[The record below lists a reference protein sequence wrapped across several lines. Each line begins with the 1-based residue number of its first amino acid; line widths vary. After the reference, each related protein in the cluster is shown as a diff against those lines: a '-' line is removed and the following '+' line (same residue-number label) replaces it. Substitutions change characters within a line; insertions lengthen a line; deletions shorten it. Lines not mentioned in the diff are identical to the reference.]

1 MARAEEI
8 AAKLLAELGVTDPR
22 DVPVPALLEAQATL
36 VAERRGGPLPLTPV
50 VDGVVLPAAPQD
62 AIADGSASDVPLLI
76 GTNRD
81 EFKMFLVAD
90 PKGRDPDEDVVYRR
104 LERAFSAADERL
116 EPRAAVD
123 GYRASRARR
132 GQSTEP
138 RELWSAIESDRMF
151 RVGSIAAAEAHTLY
165 QPRTYSYLFAWESPA
180 MRGALGACHAL
191 ELPFVFGTLDAPGID
206 RFAGTGP
213 EAQALSAQMMDAW
226 LGFARGGEAPWPA
239 YEGGRRATMVFGP
252 SSAVQDAP
260 MDEERRLWQEARAT

>member
-1 MARAEEI
+1 MDRAEEM

-36 VAERRGGPLPLTPV
+36 VAQRRGGPLPLTPV
-50 VDGVVLPAAPQD
+50 VDGAVLPAAPQD

-81 EFKMFLVAD
+81 EFKMFLIAD
-90 PKGRDPDEDVVYRR
+90 PKGRDPDEDVVCRR
-104 LERAFSAADERL
+104 LQRAFSAASERL
-116 EPRAAVD
+116 EPQAAVD

-132 GQSTEP
+132 GESVEP
-138 RELWSAIESDRMF
+138 RELWSAIESDRIF
-151 RVGSIAAAEAHTLY
+151 RVGSIKAAEAHAAY
-165 QPRTYSYLFAWESPA
+165 QPRTYTYLFTRESPA

-191 ELPFVFGTLDAPGID
+191 ELPFVFGTLDTPGID

-213 EAQALSAQMMDAW
+213 EARALSEEMMDAW
-226 LGFARGGEAPWPA
+226 LTFARTGEAPWPT

-252 SSAVQDAP
+252 ASRVEDAP
-260 MDEERRLWQEARAT
+260 MDDERQLWQQTAT